1 MKYFKTWVFFIFIFL
16 SCANTLANTII
27 ADRPGFSTGTY
38 TVQPKKLNVEL
49 GYNYT
54 KDTQT
59 LPLVVL
65 RTGITQKLE
74 FNVIYDGFYIKN
86 NEQKEFTMSSDL
98 IVGAKYRVYE
108 SDLYNITFMCLTSL
122 PIGNDKNLTPKNMSP
137 LIGILWD
144 YTLSEEV
151 SLFGTIQGSTYYD
164 NERVYDIQPAIGTSI
179 AHTNKF
185 GSYIELYSILPS
197 SHQQNSELVLDGGFT
212 YLLNNDIQIDINI
225 GFGLNKTSDDFIGFG
240 IATRF

>member
-1 MKYFKTWVFFIFIFL
+1 MRYFKIWVFFIFFVL
-16 SCANTLANTII
+16 SCVDTQADTII

-74 FNVIYDGFYIKN
+74 FDVMYDGLDIN
-86 NEQKEFTMSSDL
+86 HNEQEKFTMSSDL

-108 SDLYNITFMCLTSL
+108 SDLYNITFMGLTSL
-122 PIGNDKNLTPKNMSP
+122 PIGSDKSLTLRNMSP
-137 LIGILWD
+137 LLGVLWD
-144 YTLSEEV
+144 YTLSAEV

-179 AHTNKF
+179 AHTDKF
-185 GSYIELYSILPS
+185 GSFIELYSILPS
-197 SHQQNSELVLDGGFT
+197 SNQQNSELVLDGGFT
-212 YLLNNDIQIDINI
+212 YLLNNNIQIDINI
-225 GFGLNKTSDDFIGFG
+225 GLGLNKTSDDFIGFG